1 MNLSTLLIK
10 MALLTFATSGYAID
24 FIYKIGVSQEGVYR
38 VDHGDLGQGDL
49 VLRSAS
55 ISLFEQGTEVP
66 IHIDDGGDGLFETG
80 DYFIFRGRHLSGES
94 SWFNEFSRQNI
105 YRLGIRQGEGL
116 RMQIA
121 EPDSL
126 KSATDSGP
134 VSIKRHLEQE
144 NLRVA
149 FPDLPDDVDIEHWY
163 WKRLSHLDSS
173 PFEIP
178 LASGPKI
185 IRVSLSGLSQDND
198 ATRLNLPQHV
208 ANVDIDGVS
217 LTRRE
222 WNGQEQVIIEVAHP
236 GYSNP
241 LSAEGRLGIHIPR
254 RQKEGSSSSLVD
266 VVLLNWIELE
276 YPFSGA
282 LEGGQETVI
291 ATSHNRRLSGLDPS
305 YDAGR
310 GSLQLF
316 SPSGRVYTIDKGQ
329 AGDLQLDEVGEWRL
343 VEEQR
348 YFSPAQIRPEKSLN
362 LTGSHHQADYLVIAH
377 PSLMAGIE
385 PLAGFHRKRGLK
397 VAVVD
402 VESIYNE
409 FNHGIKSPEAIRNF
423 VQFAW
428 KQWRRPAPRYV
439 LLVGDATWNNHDPE
453 SAKKDLVPSM
463 QARARNELAA
473 SDNGY
478 VATDVADWRP
488 QLAIGRLPA
497 RNPLELSQMVG
508 KILDYQN
515 QTRVGPW
522 RRNIAWITDRNDRF
536 QDISNQLSNDVGLH
550 GYASSRV
557 YPSALTNGSSQDQEA
572 LRHIF
577 DEGKLIVHF
586 VGHGGRF
593 VWRTGPPDYKNSSDL
608 FSIEDVRE
616 LSAGHELPLVLSMTC
631 SSGPFDH
638 PDADSIAEEFLRLP
652 DKGAIAVLA
661 ASWRVPAS
669 EAFSSALVG
678 ELLKP
683 SMSVGEAIKNAKQG
697 ETNRTLVESYN
708 LLGDPALQLSLPG
721 RELGLLVSQEDGEL
735 SVSADDPLPVFEG
748 GYAIVNWLDATGRT
762 LRTEQITLSGNRFEF
777 AFTPTNG
784 QTPPAKAI
792 VYAWQP
798 SANEDGLGIID
809 IP

>member
-55 ISLFEQGTEVP
+55 ISLFEQGAEVP
-66 IHIDDGGDGLFETG
+66 IHVDDGGDGLFETG

-105 YRLGIRQGEGL
+105 YRLGIRRGEGL
-116 RMQIA
+116 RMKIA

-126 KSATDSGP
+126 QTATDSGP
-134 VSIKRHLEQE
+134 VSIRRHLEQE

-149 FPDLPDDVDIEHWY
+149 FPDLPDDVDTEHWY
-163 WKRLSHLDSS
+163 WKRQSHLDTS

-178 LASGPKI
+178 LLSEPKI
-185 IRVSLSGLSQDND
+185 IRVSLSGLSQDKD

-208 ANVDIDGVS
+208 ANIDIDGVS
-217 LTRRE
+217 LASRE
-222 WNGQEQVIIEVAHP
+222 WNGQEQVIIEVALP

-241 LSAEGRLGIHIPR
+241 LSAERRLGIHIPR
-254 RQKEGSSSSLVD
+254 RQKEDSSSSFVD

-291 ATSHNRRLSGLDPS
+291 ATSHSRSLSGFDPS
-305 YDAGR
+305 YGAGR
-310 GSLQLF
+310 RSLQLF
-316 SPSGRVYTIDKGQ
+316 SPSGRVHTIDKGQ
-329 AGDLQLDEVGEWRL
+329 AGGLLLDEVGEWRL

-348 YFSPAQIRPEKSLN
+348 YFSPTEIRPEKSLN

-385 PLAGFHRKRGLK
+385 PLAEFHRKRGLK

-428 KQWRRPAPRYV
+428 KQWRRPAPRYI

-463 QARARNELAA
+463 QARARSELAA

-478 VATDVADWRP
+478 VATDDADWRP

-497 RNPLELSQMVG
+497 QNPQELSEMVG

-536 QDISNQLSNDVGLH
+536 QNISNQLSDDVGLR
-550 GYASSRV
+550 GYASSHV
-557 YPSALTNGSSQDQEA
+557 YPSALTNSSSQDQQA
-572 LRHIF
+572 LRQIF

-652 DKGAIAVLA
+652 NKGAIAVLA

-721 RELGLLVSQEDGEL
+721 RELSLLVSQEDGEL

-748 GYAIVNWLDATGRT
+748 GYAIVNWLDATGHT
-762 LRTEQITLSGNRFEF
+762 LATEQIALSGNSFEF
-777 AFTPTNG
+777 RFRPTNG
-784 QTPPAKAI
+784 QAPPAKAI

-798 SANEDGLGIID
+798 STNEDSLGIID